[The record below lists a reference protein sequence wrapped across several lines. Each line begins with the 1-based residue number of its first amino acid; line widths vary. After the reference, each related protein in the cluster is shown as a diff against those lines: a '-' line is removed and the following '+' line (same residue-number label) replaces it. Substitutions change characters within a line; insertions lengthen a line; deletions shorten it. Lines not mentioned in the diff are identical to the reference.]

1 MLGQSFTRYFLGLL
15 FLAGCAAQ
23 TGNVQE
29 FSAQEGMHLVS
40 DIRLV
45 DENGQAKLFVDTS
58 SDIKYNVFKLTD
70 PNRIMVD
77 LIDAQVSPEMAKQI
91 EGSGAIQS
99 VQVQSIDDALSSLVR
114 LEVRLSADANYLA
127 GMESTGLAVRIMPV
141 NGAWVS
147 DADITDE
154 AAENFEMDDFFSDD
168 WESLSEVEIP
178 AAPMGSELPTPS
190 ELAEAPAATPDLP
203 ELPEIED
210 SFEATESPELLD
222 APGFEVAE
230 QLPLLPLPMP
240 IPVPMESRSSESET
254 SPAPAPMPLEEPMD
268 FSEIPMIEDES
279 ATPVEETR
287 VLVEPEDE
295 AELPPSILTQD
306 IPTNVFTAGTSLL
319 SGMGDRVYTGTR
331 VSLEFQDAEIQD
343 VIRLIAE
350 VSKLNVIIG
359 DNVSGRLTLKLV
371 DVPWDQALDII
382 LTSRGLDKVQHGNI
396 LRVAPI
402 EALKK
407 ERETALANDQAA
419 KQLEPLRLKLFNIN
433 YAASAEM
440 AGRIQNLVSERGKV
454 DVDPRTNTLIVED
467 IGENLSRIENL
478 IKVLDTQTPQVRI
491 ESRIVQA
498 SDTFARSVGIQWG
511 PTLRLDEGNNNQTSW
526 QFPRRIGIGAPVG
539 DPGAGFRAPTPGDLG
554 AFAVD
559 ALPGAEETGGAL
571 GFRLGSVSDVFN
583 LDLQLR
589 YAETEQIARIVSR
602 PSITVLDNR
611 TARIIQGSRIPFL
624 SAGSEGSNVAF
635 QDAGIEVS
643 VTPQI
648 TNDGSIILQVSTRSN
663 EPGGAGVGGNQIINI
678 REAETELLVKSG
690 RTAVLGG
697 VFKTSDTFGRGGVP
711 GLMRLPILGWL
722 FKGESNTVNREE
734 TLIFITPTILSD
746 GREAV
751 VSPGSEQR
759 P

>member
-1 MLGQSFTRYFLGLL
+1 MFGEIFKRYSWGLL
-15 FLAGCAAQ
+15 FMMVGCAAQ

-29 FSAQEGMHLVS
+29 FSAQEGMHVVR

-45 DENGQAKLFVDTS
+45 EENGQARLMIDTD

-70 PNRIMVD
+70 PDRIMVD
-77 LIDAQVSPEMAKQI
+77 LIDAQVTPNVGAEVQ
-91 EGSGAIQS
+91 GSGPIQS

-114 LEVRLSADANYLA
+114 LEVRLNSDANYLA
-127 GMESTGLAVRIMPV
+127 GAEETGLMVRIMPL
-141 NGAWVS
+141 NGSWEATEPVVDEMAS
-147 DADITDE
+147 EDAINTDE
-154 AAENFEMDDFFSDD
+154 FFSDD
-168 WESLSEVEIP
+168 WESFSEVEIP
-178 AAPMGSELPTPS
+178 EFEAGAAIPSPS
-190 ELAEAPAATPDLP
+190 ELEALP
-203 ELPEIED
+203 ELSEEMSAPASEP
-210 SFEATESPELLD
+210 SFEELSPVVEEP
-222 APGFEVAE
+222 AVQEGFDVVEE
-230 QLPLLPLPMP
+230 PLPLPSMP
-240 IPVPMESRSSESET
+240 EPT
-254 SPAPAPMPLEEPMD
+254 PAPAPVVPLPTPIPTMEESVVAEEVKP
-268 FSEIPMIEDES
+268 
-279 ATPVEETR
+279 TPVEKK
-287 VLVEPEDE
+287 E
-295 AELPPSILTQD
+295 AEERIVVEMDDESSNIPPQLQTQD
-306 IPTNVFTAGTSLL
+306 IPTNIFTEGTSLL
-319 SGMGDRVYTGTR
+319 SGMSDRVYTGTR
-331 VSLEFQDAEIQD
+331 VSLEFQDAQIQD

-359 DNVSGRLTLKLV
+359 ENVGGTITLKLV

-407 ERETALANDQAA
+407 EREIALANDQAA

-433 YAASAEM
+433 YATSTEM

-454 DVDPRTNTLIVED
+454 DTDERTNTLIVED
-467 IGENLSRIENL
+467 IAENLSRIENL
-478 IKVLDTQTPQVRI
+478 INVLDTQTPQVRI

-498 SDTFARSVGIQWG
+498 SDTFARSIGVQWG
-511 PTLRLDEGNNNQTSW
+511 PTLRLDESNNNQTSW
-526 QFPRRIGIGAPVG
+526 QFPRRIGVGSPVG
-539 DPGAGFRAPTPGDLG
+539 DPLTGFTAPSPGDLG
-554 AFAVD
+554 TFAVD
-559 ALPGAEETGGAL
+559 ALPGAEEGGGAL
-571 GFRLGSVSDVFN
+571 GFRLGSVSEVFN

-589 YAETEQIARIVSR
+589 YAENEQIGRVVSR

-648 TNDGSIILQVSTRSN
+648 TNDGAIILKVATRSN

-690 RTAVLGG
+690 HTAVMGG
-697 VFKTSDTFGRGGVP
+697 VFKTSDISGKGGVP

-722 FKGESNTVNREE
+722 FKGESKTITREE

-746 GREAV
+746 GRNAV
-751 VSPGSEQR
+751 VTPGSEDGR
-759 P
+759 